1 MSRPGLV
8 AVLLVLAAAGAGC
21 GYSVG
26 SGAARLPAG
35 VERVFVPPLENRTV
49 DAEAGALVA
58 AALREELAR
67 RGAAGGEGS
76 SARIEGVVTR
86 SSSSPL
92 TTQSGTWR
100 LVFEVQARL
109 TVNGREAAQVK
120 VRREVDYLG
129 EVDAIATEGRRR
141 LAIRRGAEEAARE
154 IVERLETP

>member
-1 MSRPGLV
+1 MRGLRRLV
-8 AVLLVLAAAGAGC
+8 ALVALTAGAGC
-21 GYSVG
+21 GYTTG

-35 VERVFVPPLENRTV
+35 ATQVFVPPLENRTA

-58 AALREELAR
+58 AALREELSR
-67 RGAAGGEGS
+67 RGAAGGEGAS
-76 SARIEGVVTR
+76 SRIEGVVTR

-109 TVNGREAAQVK
+109 IVSGQEAAQVK
-120 VRREVDYLG
+120 VREEVDYLG

-141 LAIRRGAEEAARE
+141 LAIRRAAEGAARE

>member
-1 MSRPGLV
+1 MTRPGLV
-8 AVLLVLAAAGAGC
+8 AGLIVLAAAGVGC
-21 GYSVG
+21 GYAVG
-26 SGAARLPAG
+26 SGAVRLPAG
-35 VERVFVPPLENRTV
+35 AERVFVAPLENRTV

-67 RGAAGGEGS
+67 REATGGEGAP
-76 SARIEGVVTR
+76 ARIEGVVTR

-109 TVNGREAAQVK
+109 TVDGREAAQVK

-141 LAIRRGAEEAARE
+141 LAIRRAAEESARE

>member
-1 MSRPGLV
+1 MTRHGLV
-8 AVLLVLAAAGAGC
+8 AGLLVLAAGAGC
-21 GYSVG
+21 GYAVG
-26 SGAARLPAG
+26 SGTVRLPVGA
-35 VERVFVPPLENRTV
+35 ERVFVAPLENRTV

-58 AALREELAR
+58 AALREELSR
-67 RGAAGGEGS
+67 RGVAGGEGAPAS
-76 SARIEGVVTR
+76 IEGVVTR

-109 TVNGREAAQVK
+109 TVNGRETAQVK

-141 LAIRRGAEEAARE
+141 LAIRRAAEGAARE